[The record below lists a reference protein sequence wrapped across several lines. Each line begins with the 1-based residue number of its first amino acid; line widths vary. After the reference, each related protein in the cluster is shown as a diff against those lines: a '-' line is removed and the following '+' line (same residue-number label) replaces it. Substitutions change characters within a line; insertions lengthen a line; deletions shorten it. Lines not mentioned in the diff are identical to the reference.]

1 MWIARF
7 FGVLGTL
14 AALGAGPAMADCY
27 HNGQTVPEGTQIG
40 GLVCQNGQWVG
51 G

>member
-1 MWIARF
+1 MRTARI
-7 FGVLGTL
+7 LGLVATL
-14 AALGAGPAMADCY
+14 ALLGASPARADCY
-27 HNGQTVPEGTQIG
+27 HNGQMVPEGTQIG